1 MAPRP
6 VKSVFAPAP
15 APVPRGAKRG
25 ERRDETAAGGN

>member
-1 MAPRP
+1 MVPRP
-6 VKSVFAPAP
+6 AKPVFAP